1 MELIELKIQG
11 ISYNDNT
18 SGAFALILDEINGSK
33 KLPIV
38 IGGFEAQAIAI
49 ALEKKIKTSRPL
61 THELFKGFADKFDIK
76 INHILIHKL
85 IDGVFFSNL
94 VCEKD
99 DEIIKIDSRTSDAI
113 ALSLRFDAPI
123 FVDKSILDEAGFD
136 DNEKY
141 SEDIN
146 LIDDSFFK
154 TDTSNKTINDPK
166 DIKKISSNKIKKLLE
181 KSIQNEDYEMAA
193 KLRDELNI
201 RKSIK

>member
-1 MELIELKIQG
+1 MAQILLKL
-11 ISYNDNT
+11 
-18 SGAFALILDEINGSK
+18 ALE
-33 KLPIV
+33 IV

-113 ALSLRFDAPI
+113 ALSLRFNAPI
-123 FVDKSILDEAGFD
+123 FIDKVILDEAGFD
-136 DNEKY
+136 DDEKY
-141 SEDIN
+141 SEEIN

-154 TDTSNKTINDPK
+154 TDMADKTINDSK

-181 KSIQNEDYEMAA
+181 KSILNEDYEMAA

>member
-11 ISYNDNT
+11 ISYSDNT

-99 DEIIKIDSRTSDAI
+99 DEIVKIDSRTSDAI
-113 ALSLRFDAPI
+113 ALSLRFNAPI
-123 FVDKSILDEAGFD
+123 FIDKVILDEAGFD
-136 DNEKY
+136 DDEKY
-141 SEDIN
+141 SEEIN

-154 TDTSNKTINDPK
+154 TDMADKTVNDSK

-181 KSIQNEDYEMAA
+181 KSILNEDYEMAA

>member
-11 ISYNDNT
+11 ISYSDNT

-85 IDGVFFSNL
+85 VDGVFFSNL

-123 FVDKSILDEAGFD
+123 FVEKGILDEAGFD

-141 SEDIN
+141 SEEIN

>member
-1 MELIELKIQG
+1 MELVELKIQG
-11 ISYNDNT
+11 ISYSDNN
-18 SGAFALILDEINGSK
+18 SGAFALILDEMNGNK

-61 THELFKGFADKFDIK
+61 THELFKVFADKFDIK
-76 INHILIHKL
+76 INHIIIHKL
-85 IDGVFFSNL
+85 VNGVYFSNI

-99 DEIIKIDSRTSDAI
+99 DDIIKIDSRTSDAI
-113 ALSLRFDAPI
+113 AISLRFSAPI
-123 FVDKSILDEAGFD
+123 FIDKQILDEAGFE
-136 DNEKY
+136 DNETD
-141 SEDIN
+141 SDEIN

-154 TDTSNKTINDPK
+154 TDTKEKPDNESK
-166 DIKKISSNKIKKLLE
+166 DIKKISSNNIKKMLE

>member
-99 DEIIKIDSRTSDAI
+99 NEIIKIDSRTSDAI

-123 FVDKSILDEAGFD
+123 FVDKGILDEAGFD

-154 TDTSNKTINDPK
+154 ADTSDKSINELK